1 MGCKAEELYRWAL
14 DLALYFVLDVKNG
27 GSYSFFKYQI
37 TIPRDMRRA
46 LGLKAGDK
54 LLVVVLDDS
63 MIVLKKPKSF
73 AGAIKGMGKGL
84 YPADYLKKERES
96 WE

>member
-1 MGCKAEELYRWAL
+1 VAEATL
-14 DLALYFVLDVKNG
+14 
-27 GSYSFFKYQI
+27 SSKYQI
-37 TIPRDMRRA
+37 TIPREMRRA

-54 LLVVVLDDS
+54 LLVVVLENS

-73 AGAIKGMGKGL
+73 ADAVKGIGKGL
-84 YPADYLKKERES
+84 YPADYLKKERQS

>member
-1 MGCKAEELYRWAL
+1 
-14 DLALYFVLDVKNG
+14 
-27 GSYSFFKYQI
+27 
-37 TIPRDMRRA
+37 
-46 LGLKAGDK
+46 
-54 LLVVVLDDS
+54 VVLDDS

>member
-1 MGCKAEELYRWAL
+1 MADATL
-14 DLALYFVLDVKNG
+14 
-27 GSYSFFKYQI
+27 SSKYQI
-37 TIPRDMRRA
+37 TIPREMRRA
-46 LGLKAGDK
+46 LVLKPGDK

-63 MIVLKKPKSF
+63 MIVLKRPKSF
-73 AGAIKGMGKGL
+73 AAAINGIGCGL

>member
-1 MGCKAEELYRWAL
+1 MADATL
-14 DLALYFVLDVKNG
+14 
-27 GSYSFFKYQI
+27 SSKYQI
-37 TIPRDMRRA
+37 TIPREMRRA

-54 LLVVVLDDS
+54 LLVVVLENS

-73 AGAIKGMGKGL
+73 ADAVKGIGKGL
-84 YPADYLKKERES
+84 YPADHLKKEGES

>member
-1 MGCKAEELYRWAL
+1 MAEATL
-14 DLALYFVLDVKNG
+14 
-27 GSYSFFKYQI
+27 SSKYQI
-37 TIPRDMRRA
+37 TIPREMRRA

-54 LLVVVLDDS
+54 LLVVVLENS

-73 AGAIKGMGKGL
+73 ADAVKGIGKGP
-84 YPADYLKKERES
+84 YPADHLKKERES

>member
-1 MGCKAEELYRWAL
+1 M
-14 DLALYFVLDVKNG
+14 
-27 GSYSFFKYQI
+27 
-37 TIPRDMRRA
+37 PREMRRA
-46 LGLKAGDK
+46 LGLKAGDN

-73 AGAIKGMGKGL
+73 AAAVKGIGKGL
-84 YPADYLKKERES
+84 YAADYLKKERQS